1 VSRKSIVPV
10 GEKGGLFTLVTVPV
24 NPYANERGYE
34 KYEIAVLV
42 LKGPAVTVS
51 DCASEV
57 LAAFEVVP

>member
-1 VSRKSIVPV
+1 V

-24 NPYANERGYE
+24 NRYANEPGNE
-34 KYEIAVLV
+34 EYEIAVLV